1 MGSRSLIGYFSA
13 TNKPGHITPLGGNNS
28 LYLKLLTGVQFEFE
42 KKKFV
47 FTRQMGQSQL
57 FKLVESYLIHFQR
70 GIISLNHYNSV
81 KIRDNTYKA
90 LSIVLQLLPCLNK
103 S

>member
-42 KKKFV
+42 KK
-47 FTRQMGQSQL
+47 RL
-57 FKLVESYLIHFQR
+57 YLLDR
-70 GIISLNHYNSV
+70 WAKVNYLSLWSL
-81 KIRDNTYKA
+81 I
-90 LSIVLQLLPCLNK
+90 
-103 S
+103 